1 MSKKIKL
8 APSILS
14 ADFARLGEQVAE
26 VTAHRADYIHVD
38 VMDGHFVPPITIGDE
53 MVKAIRRH
61 TSIPLDVHLMID
73 TPERQIESF
82 AKAGSDIITVHVEAC
97 AHLHRVVTQIKAL
110 GAKAGVSLNPAT
122 PLESVG
128 EILPLL
134 DLILVMTVNP
144 GYGGQSFIPQMMDK
158 IVRLRQL
165 LDERGFTAE
174 LEVDG
179 GVKADN
185 ASQVVRSGADVLVA
199 GSAIF
204 NDQESIPQT
213 MARFR
218 EAIAGVD

>member
-26 VTAHRADYIHVD
+26 VTAHGADYIHVD

-82 AKAGSDIITVHVEAC
+82 AKAGSDILTVHVEAS

-122 PLESVG
+122 PLESVS

-165 LDERGFTAE
+165 LDERGITAE

-185 ASQVVRSGADVLVA
+185 ASQVARSGADVLVA